1 MNEDGLISP
10 GTYRSTINNIHTDAV
25 NSTIASLQPNRV
37 LGTRAPA
44 ISKKEKELPR
54 VSRSLLSQLRSG
66 FCAKLK
72 DFQFRIGR
80 SDSNVCPEC
89 HMGEQNVH
97 HLFDCP
103 RHPTPLTT
111 RDLWTS
117 PRDVISFLSG
127 QPSFASIPPPPPPPP
142 LRGHRR
148 GRPPATPPGSPD
160 GSLDLSDASL
170 FSSLSLPS
178 DFLPSSPSSLSSSL

>member
-1 MNEDGLISP
+1 MARALQPEHPSHPYVTRPDGRRRLKHTLKSKVIDDVRPYLNEDGLISP

-97 HLFDCP
+97 HLFD
-103 RHPTPLTT
+103 
-111 RDLWTS
+111 S
-117 PRDVISFLSG
+117 
-127 QPSFASIPPPPPPPP
+127 
-142 LRGHRR
+142 
-148 GRPPATPPGSPD
+148 PAT
-160 GSLDLSDASL
+160 LRR
-170 FSSLSLPS
+170 
-178 DFLPSSPSSLSSSL
+178 